1 MNDKGVTQS
10 GRKSRRDVEP
20 ERGARGEGM
29 EMEMGWG
36 EAGTTPPPSP
46 PPSPNPQP
54 ATQDSPPPP
63 HHHPPPTKPG
73 VSLPDIKGAR
83 RLCRLDINIQCAV
96 KAGTV
101 NTLHTKSWL
110 SLAGAQTHNTHS
122 CCGLSWAKEGSRGV
136 LNLTNLYETNTI
148 RTHTQTHTLAH
159 TLSPRL

>member
-54 ATQDSPPPP
+54 ATQD
-63 HHHPPPTKPG
+63 
-73 VSLPDIKGAR
+73 
-83 RLCRLDINIQCAV
+83 
-96 KAGTV
+96 
-101 NTLHTKSWL
+101 
-110 SLAGAQTHNTHS
+110 THS

>member
-1 MNDKGVTQS
+1 M
-10 GRKSRRDVEP
+10 
-20 ERGARGEGM
+20 ERGWRWRWDGVKLAQLHHHHHH
-29 EMEMGWG
+29 
-36 EAGTTPPPSP
+36 PPPTL
-46 PPSPNPQP
+46 NQQRRT
-54 ATQDSPPPP
+54 APPPP
-63 HHHPPPTKPG
+63 PPPTKPG

-96 KAGTV
+96 KAGTTV